1 MILSCSRLLR
11 SLLSLLFGRQL
22 SLWLLRK
29 KHTLKADQNKECS
42 FFHGPMLTGRR
53 GFVEPAN
60 CLSQTLN
67 EIFDLL
73 VSEEVEELGL
83 IMMERKSVMRWS
95 VRRRRRDWSNSVIG
109 IGAVGATDQSSPSL
123 RTSDRRRHRP
133 VNRLRDISSQG
144 FLKSCVREASVP
156 GTATMELT
164 LHEDNLAHRQRGWR

>member
-83 IMMERKSVMRWS
+83 MMMERKSVMRWS

-109 IGAVGATDQSSPSL
+109 IGAVGATVNSRGRSPRYSSPT
-123 RTSDRRRHRP
+123 TSA
-133 VNRLRDISSQG
+133 
-144 FLKSCVREASVP
+144 LKGPRIPLPEPPSGSKP
-156 GTATMELT
+156 G
-164 LHEDNLAHRQRGWR
+164 G